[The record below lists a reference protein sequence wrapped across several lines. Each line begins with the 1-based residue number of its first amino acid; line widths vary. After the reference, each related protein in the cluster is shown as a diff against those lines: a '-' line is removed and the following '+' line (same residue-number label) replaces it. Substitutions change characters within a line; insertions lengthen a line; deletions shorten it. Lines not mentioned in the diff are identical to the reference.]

1 MAHRLLLFAPLFWR
15 LTMKLLSRFSLALVG
30 LVIANLGSLVP
41 IATALVRLDPVEY
54 KAGDTTLRGWIAY
67 DTAAKGKRPG
77 VVVVHEWWGLNDYTK
92 TRARM
97 LAEAGYVALAADMYG
112 DGKMTDHPSEAGG
125 WAGAVGAN
133 HEVASARF
141 NAAVAQLKA
150 NSHVDPEH
158 IAAIGYC
165 FGGSVVL
172 GMAMSGAD
180 LEGVVAFHAGLPT
193 EPATGKIKA
202 SILVCHGAADA
213 MATSEQIQTFQK
225 NLADAGADW
234 QFISYGNA
242 KHSFTNPGA
251 DTHGIP
257 GLAYNEKADKRS
269 WRTALDFLAEVTK

>member
-1 MAHRLLLFAPLFWR
+1 
-15 LTMKLLSRFSLALVG
+15 MKALARFSTALAG
-30 LVIANLGSLVP
+30 LVVANFGSLVSM
-41 IATALVRLDPVEY
+41 ATAEVRLDPVEY

-97 LAEAGYVALAADMYG
+97 LAEAGYVAFAADMYG
-112 DGKMTDHPSEAGG
+112 DGKMTDHPKEAGE

-133 HEVASARF
+133 HEVAAARF
-141 NAAVAQLKA
+141 NAALAQLKA
-150 NSHVDPEH
+150 NSHVDDGH

-172 GMAMSGAD
+172 GMAMSGAELD
-180 LEGVVAFHAGLPT
+180 GVVTFHAGLPT
-193 EPATGKIKA
+193 EPATAKIKA
-202 SILVCHGAADA
+202 RILVCHGAADA
-213 MATSEQIQTFQK
+213 MATAEQIQTFQK

-234 QFISYGNA
+234 EFISYGNA
-242 KHSFTNPGA
+242 KHSFTNPDA
-251 DTHGIP
+251 DKHGIP

-269 WRTALDFLAEVTK
+269 WQTALDFLAEATK

>member
-1 MAHRLLLFAPLFWR
+1 MKSLFCSTLSLIPAVMMFLVLR
-15 LTMKLLSRFSLALVG
+15 TGVAAAEVKLDR
-30 LVIANLGSLVP
+30 
-41 IATALVRLDPVEY
+41 VEY
-54 KAGDTTLRGWIAY
+54 KAGDTKLKGWIAY
-67 DTAAKGKRPG
+67 DDDAKGKRPG
-77 VVVVHEWWGLNDYTK
+77 VIVVPEWWGLNDYTT

-97 LAEAGYVALAADMYG
+97 LAEAGYVAFAADMYG
-112 DGKMTDHPSEAGG
+112 DGKVTEHPQEAGE

-133 HEVASARF
+133 KEVASQRF
-141 NAAVAQLKA
+141 NAAIAQLKGNA
-150 NSHVDPEH
+150 HVNPEH

-180 LEGVVAFHAGLPT
+180 LDGVVSFHGGLPT
-193 EPATGKIKA
+193 EPAIGKITA

-234 QFISYGNA
+234 EFIAYGNA

-257 GLAYNEKADKRS
+257 GLAYNEEADKRS
-269 WRTALDFLAEVTK
+269 WKTALDFLAEVTK

>member
-1 MAHRLLLFAPLFWR
+1 MNV
-15 LTMKLLSRFSLALVG
+15 LSRSSVSFSPLRITLCLGQVMLILAAFAAG
-30 LVIANLGSLVP
+30 AN
-41 IATALVRLDPVEY
+41 AKVRLDPVAY
-54 KAGDTTLRGWIAY
+54 KAGDTTLKGWVAY
-67 DTAAKGKRPG
+67 DDDAKGKRPG

-97 LAEAGYVALAADMYG
+97 LAEAGYVAFAADMYG
-112 DGKMTDHPSEAGG
+112 DGKMTEHPKEAGE

-133 HEVASARF
+133 HDVAVLRF
-141 NAAVAQLKA
+141 NAALDQLKA
-150 NSHVDPEH
+150 NSHVDDGH

-180 LEGVVAFHAGLPT
+180 LDGVVTFHAGLPT

-213 MATSEQIQTFQK
+213 MATAEQIQTFQK

-234 QFISYGNA
+234 EFISYGNA

-251 DTHGIP
+251 DKHGIP
-257 GLAYNEKADKRS
+257 GLAYNEEADKRS
-269 WRTALDFLAEVTK
+269 WKTALDFLAEVTK